1 MEVLKDNKDMFGVNF
16 DENKEALNKI
26 STITSKI
33 LKNELAGYITK
44 FIKNELRNEKEKTE
58 SAENE
63 EQISEDTEP
72 TEETAPTEPTE
83 ETAPTE
89 PTEETAPT
97 EDKSKDEP
105 VVEETPAEKKVSEQD
120 LEYFKKQKAG
130 KIVQHKDRDRP
141 HGKKEYV
148 VGGAEKDEHVVEEA
162 PAEEVQD

>member
-63 EQISEDTEP
+63 EQISED
-72 TEETAPTEPTE
+72 TEPTE